1 MDKRKKIKVH
11 PYIFIILSFLGVIL
25 LGTLLLLLPIS
36 VADGT
41 MLDFVDALFIST
53 SSICVTGLTVV
64 DISARLSIFGKVVMA
79 FLMEIGGLSFLTIA
93 VYIFTVLGAKIGIS
107 NRYLMKEALNQN
119 SLSGI
124 ISLVKRIMIIA
135 FGRHWGLPYTIRLH
149 LLIMRDSIFSAR
161 TV

>member
-64 DISARLSIFGKVVMA
+64 DISARL
-79 FLMEIGGLSFLTIA
+79 
-93 VYIFTVLGAKIGIS
+93 YI
-107 NRYLMKEALNQN
+107 R
-119 SLSGI
+119 
-124 ISLVKRIMIIA
+124 
-135 FGRHWGLPYTIRLH
+135 
-149 LLIMRDSIFSAR
+149 
-161 TV
+161 

>member
-79 FLMEIGGLSFLTIA
+79 FLMEIGGLSF
-93 VYIFTVLGAKIGIS
+93 
-107 NRYLMKEALNQN
+107 
-119 SLSGI
+119 
-124 ISLVKRIMIIA
+124 
-135 FGRHWGLPYTIRLH
+135 
-149 LLIMRDSIFSAR
+149 
-161 TV
+161 